1 MADKKTIGGLVK
13 LVANLGLD
21 YLQPRVLAALKEGSL
36 TWKLAASVFAP
47 LRTSISALS
56 DDIEDNSAQLSGI
69 WVKYLHNDVRPI
81 LMEAAQPVIADIG
94 NETDKA
100 LADYLLTVVNDSVG
114 IVTDDI
120 AGNKAQF
127 AEYFTALR
135 TSDVTRSVVIN
146 KLLDLADGVV
156 KDKGLLSMFSTIL
169 NAIFD
174 LIQGKELNSS
184 TARLL
189 AGEDK

>member
-56 DDIEDNSAQLSGI
+56 DDIEDNSAQLSNI

-100 LADYLLTVVNDSVG
+100 MADYLLTVVNDSVG

-127 AEYFTALR
+127 AEYFTGLR
-135 TSDVTRSVVIN
+135 TSDVTRGVVIN

-156 KDKGLLSMFSTIL
+156 KDKGLLTMFSTIL

-174 LIQGKELNSS
+174 LIQGKELDSS

-189 AGEDK
+189 AGEVE